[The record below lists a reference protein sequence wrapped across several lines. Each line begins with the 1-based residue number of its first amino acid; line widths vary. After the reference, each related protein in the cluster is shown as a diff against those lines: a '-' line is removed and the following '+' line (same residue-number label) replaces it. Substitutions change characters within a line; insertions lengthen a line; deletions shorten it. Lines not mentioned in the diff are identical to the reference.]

1 MLTDICSNDAQNS
14 SVLSLNGVEL
24 SNNQT
29 LNIILNNNEGTYFI
43 IFNTKTC

>member
-1 MLTDICSNDAQNS
+1 MLTDICSDDAQHS
-14 SVLSLNGVEL
+14 LELSLNGVEL

-29 LNIILNNNEGTYFI
+29 LNIIINNNEGTYLI

>member
-29 LNIILNNNEGTYFI
+29 LNILNNNEGTYFI
-43 IFNTKTC
+43 ICNTKTC

>member
-24 SNNQT
+24 SNNFLT
-29 LNIILNNNEGTYFI
+29 IKYI
-43 IFNTKTC
+43 